1 MLLARKPQYY
11 PAKRPEW
18 TPRRPGRLDAPA
30 PRRNAAERSRTIT
43 LFALVLVLASGF
55 LHAAWNL
62 LAKRAS
68 GDASGPAFVWLY
80 SALST
85 VIFAPLAA
93 VVVIGGEGVGPV
105 GLFFMFGT
113 GALHVGYFLSLQK
126 GYQVGDLSVVY
137 PLARGVGPLLASGT
151 AILFLGE
158 SAGPLAVGGILLI
171 VAGVFLLSWEPDDGG
186 KSPGERWLG
195 VAFGLLTGVFIAGYT
210 LWDKVAVSDLALSPV
225 LYYWGSLVVQTVILL
240 PVALRLRGEIRTAWR
255 ARWAETL
262 GVAVLSPLAYLLVLT
277 ALVFA
282 PVSRVA
288 PAREIGILIGTLLG
302 GNLLAEGGLKRR
314 LIASFC
320 MVLGIV
326 ALAVG

>member
-1 MLLARKPQYY
+1 M
-11 PAKRPEW
+11 
-18 TPRRPGRLDAPA
+18 
-30 PRRNAAERSRTIT
+30 T

-55 LHAAWNL
+55 LHAGWNL

-93 VVVIGGEGVGPV
+93 GVVIGGERVGAL

-113 GALHVGYFLSLQK
+113 GVLHVGYFLSLQK
-126 GYQVGDLSVVY
+126 GYRVGDLSVVY

-158 SAGPLAVGGILLI
+158 GAGPVAVGGILLI
-171 VAGVFLLSWEPDDGG
+171 VAGVFLLAWEPDAGR

-195 VAFGLLTGVFIAGYT
+195 VAFGLLTGAFIAAYT

-225 LYYWGSLVVQTVILL
+225 LYYWGSLVVQTVVLL
-240 PVALRLRGEIRTAWR
+240 PVALRRRR
-255 ARWAETL
+255 RFWAPGAP
-262 GVAVLSPLAYLLVLT
+262 GVSKL
-277 ALVFA
+277 
-282 PVSRVA
+282 
-288 PAREIGILIGTLLG
+288 
-302 GNLLAEGGLKRR
+302 
-314 LIASFC
+314 
-320 MVLGIV
+320 
-326 ALAVG
+326 